1 MSPCMTIIMF
11 PFQKYKILE
20 REVHFKSCHKRL
32 KFNVTFPWDM
42 ILCNLVDRYQHVG
55 RTYTFILFFAIA
67 ITSNLTHFNS
77 DVC

>member
-1 MSPCMTIIMF
+1 MSLYITIIVF

-20 REVHFKSCHKRL
+20 WEVQFKSCHKRL

-42 ILCNLVDRYQHVG
+42 MLCNLVERYQHVG
-55 RTYTFILFFAIA
+55 RIYTFILFFAIA
-67 ITSNLTHFNS
+67 ITSNLTQFNS